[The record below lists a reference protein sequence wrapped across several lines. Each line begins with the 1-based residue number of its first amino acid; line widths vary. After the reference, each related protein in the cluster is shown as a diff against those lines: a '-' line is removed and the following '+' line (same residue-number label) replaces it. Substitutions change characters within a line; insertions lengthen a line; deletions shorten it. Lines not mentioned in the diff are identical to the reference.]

1 MYNNPNPASSE
12 AEHHNPHLMTLFTQ
26 KASKTGKTADAVADI
41 FKVHDEQVII
51 ILQV

>member
-1 MYNNPNPASSE
+1 MYNTPNPVSSE
-12 AEHHNPHLMTLFTQ
+12 VEHHDPHLMTLFTR
-26 KASKTGKTADAVADI
+26 KASKTGKITDAFADI